1 MRVPAFTVIF
11 VIFWQ
16 MTVFLCKFDS
26 LQVKLDL
33 LSSMIGFAC
42 EFLNELLNNFI
53 LLWRSSLSYR
63 NQSKSMDWFLFSA
76 MKDLKGSNKLE
87 NNRKLSKWV
96 YRPVPSLPSAK
107 QPFDNGIQSL
117 CKSRYQS
124 FALTQFCLSF

>member
-96 YRPVPSLPSAK
+96 YWPVPSLPSAK

-124 FALTQFCLSF
+124 FVLTQFCLSF

>member
-1 MRVPAFTVIF
+1 MRMPAFTVIF
-11 VIFWQ
+11 VIFWKI
-16 MTVFLCKFDS
+16 TVFLWKFDS

-42 EFLNELLNNFI
+42 EFLNELLNNLT

-87 NNRKLSKWV
+87 NNRKFSKWV
-96 YRPVPSLPSAK
+96 YRPVFSLPSAK
-107 QPFDNGIQSL
+107 QLFWQWHSKL
-117 CKSRYQS
+117 MQSRYQS
-124 FALTQFCLSF
+124 FVLTQFCLSF